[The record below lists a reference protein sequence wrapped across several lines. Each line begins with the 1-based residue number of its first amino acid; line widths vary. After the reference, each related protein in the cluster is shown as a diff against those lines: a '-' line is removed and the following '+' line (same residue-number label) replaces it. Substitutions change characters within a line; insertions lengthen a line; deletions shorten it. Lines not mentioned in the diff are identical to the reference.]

1 MAVEEG
7 AAKYGVL
14 PFENSYTGEVG
25 EVLDLLHEH
34 DVSIVDTLALPI
46 DQNLLG
52 IKGASIKDIKQIYS
66 HQQGLSQCAQFLSG
80 RAVELIPY
88 PNTALAA
95 KMCIRDINRDH
106 IDRDHLPSYRR
117 GTLYRDRHPV
127 SAVRTLSWLRK
138 IVYVDRFDRAVFGYS
153 CIARVCLILG

>member
-1 MAVEEG
+1 MESYRDFIKQLMDLSKQYQKGSFRGCRSLSRGGRRFFPHGGFIAFPDAQLAHYQTFPQVVMAVEEG

-80 RAVELIPY
+80 RAVELIPI
-88 PNTALAA
+88 P
-95 KMCIRDINRDH
+95 IRRW
-106 IDRDHLPSYRR
+106 LPSM
-117 GTLYRDRHPV
+117 
-127 SAVRTLSWLRK
+127 
-138 IVYVDRFDRAVFGYS
+138 
-153 CIARVCLILG
+153 